1 MYNIGGKHSL
11 NVMPNATVHV
21 EPRVNFTLG
30 TAFNDS
36 QRFQGNV
43 SQLATKSVISCKF
56 FFFAW
61 LF

>member
-1 MYNIGGKHSL
+1 
-11 NVMPNATVHV
+11 MPNATVHV